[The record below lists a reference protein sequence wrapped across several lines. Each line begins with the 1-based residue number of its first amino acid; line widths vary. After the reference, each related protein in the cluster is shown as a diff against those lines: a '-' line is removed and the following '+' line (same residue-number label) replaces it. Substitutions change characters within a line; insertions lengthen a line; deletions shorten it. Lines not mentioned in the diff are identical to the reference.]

1 MNIPNSH
8 KLLLLTLA
16 GSWLA
21 GCSEDFDP
29 ASRVTTFRVLA
40 VQTDAP
46 FAEPGQTVQLSALS
60 YDPLARPV
68 TWAWAMCDGAADSS
82 VMACIQRFSEV
93 SQAAGGPTWLAYG
106 EGQNTAAVTIPAD
119 ALDRLPPEA
128 RWQATVGVLSVA
140 CPGAL
145 EIDSANPELPFRC
158 SDSMSGR
165 ELELDEYVIGVKRVS
180 VRESDQNQNPVIERI
195 EFDGAD
201 WPEGEVKEVEACDTD
216 ENDYTACSGSS
227 LNDVA
232 AIVSLESFESG
243 RDEFQRDYSEQL
255 VIQHYSTEGIFE
267 SEVRVADDPK
277 TGWVARKSAS
287 GSELSLWFVARD
299 DRGGV
304 SWTERRV
311 RVR

>member
-1 MNIPNSH
+1 MNTPNYH
-8 KLLLLTLA
+8 KLLLAALA
-16 GSWLA
+16 GSCLTA
-21 GCSEDFDP
+21 CAEDFDP
-29 ASRVTTFRVLA
+29 GSRVTTFRVLA
-40 VQTDAP
+40 VQADVP
-46 FAEPGQTVQLSALS
+46 FAAPGQTVQLSALS
-60 YDPLARPV
+60 HDPLERPI
-68 TWAWAMCDGAADSS
+68 TWAWAMCDQAADSS
-82 VMACIQRFSEV
+82 VTACVQRFSEV
-93 SQAAGGPTWLAYG
+93 SQAAGQPAWLAFG
-106 EGQNTAAVTIPAD
+106 AGQDTAAVTIPAD
-119 ALDRLPPEA
+119 ALERLPPEA

-145 EIDSANPELPFRC
+145 EIDSADPKLPFRC
-158 SDSMSGR
+158 TDSASGR

-180 VRESDQNQNPVIERI
+180 VRASDRNQNPVIERI
-195 EFDGAD
+195 EFDGED
-201 WPEGEVKEVEACDTD
+201 WPAGEVKEVDACDTAD
-216 ENDYTACSGSS
+216 NDYADCSGSS

-232 AIVSLESFESG
+232 AIVSSESFESG

-267 SEVRVADDPK
+267 SEVRVADDPM
-277 TGWVARKSAS
+277 TGWVARSAAS

>member
-1 MNIPNSH
+1 MNTPEFH
-8 KLLLLTLA
+8 KLLLGTLA
-16 GSWLA
+16 GAWLA
-21 GCSEDFDP
+21 GCAEDFDP

-40 VQTDAP
+40 VQADAP
-46 FAEPGQTVQLSALS
+46 FAEPGQSVQLDALS
-60 YDPLARPV
+60 YDPLERPV
-68 TWAWAMCDGAADSS
+68 TWAWAMCDQAADSS
-82 VMACIQRFSEV
+82 VMACIQRFSEL
-93 SQAAGGPTWLAYG
+93 SEAAGQPAWLAFG
-106 EGQNTAAVTIPAD
+106 EGQDSAVVTIPVD
-119 ALDRLPPEA
+119 ALERLPPEG
-128 RWQATVGVLSVA
+128 RWQATIGVLSVA
-140 CPGAL
+140 CPGTLAFD
-145 EIDSANPELPFRC
+145 EANPKFPFRC
-158 SDSMSGR
+158 SDSATGR

-195 EFDGAD
+195 EFDGEV
-201 WPEGEVKEVEACDTD
+201 WLPGEVREVDACDTND
-216 ENDYTACSGSS
+216 NDYADCSGSS

-232 AIVSLESFESG
+232 AIVSSESFESG
-243 RDEFQRDYSEQL
+243 RDEFRRDYSEEL

-277 TGWVARKSAS
+277 TGWVARSSAS